1 MSIIGIPIGFYGYMF
16 PGNINLMVL
25 DLYGSKKYK
34 TLFMIL
40 PLIILFESCY
50 AIISLFY
57 LNKVKENS
65 QLFSLIEIASYLL
78 ILAMGIWM
86 IFENKSSSQV
96 SQKNTL
102 YRGVLSVIIHPQQI
116 PFWLIIGVV
125 VNPVMNFGMDRI
137 PILGFLFFNA
147 IGTLLVMLIYMIYGN
162 RLMQYFNLKL
172 NLRNTIMGA
181 LYILLALICLTK
193 LFINS

>member
-65 QLFSLIEIASYLL
+65 QLFSLIEIVSYLL

-116 PFWLIIGVV
+116 PFWLIIGVL
-125 VNPVMNFGMDRI
+125 VNPVINFGMDRI

-172 NLRNTIMGA
+172 NLLNTIMGA

>member
-1 MSIIGIPIGFYGYMF
+1 MSLLGLPIGFYGYMF

-34 TLFMIL
+34 VLFMIL
-40 PLIILFESCY
+40 ALIVLFESCY

-65 QLFSLIEIASYLL
+65 QLFSSIEIVSYLL

-86 IFENKSSSQV
+86 FFENKTSKQT

-102 YRGVLSVIIHPQQI
+102 YRGILSVIIHPQQI
-116 PFWLIIGVV
+116 PYWIIIGVV
-125 VNPVMNFGMDRI
+125 VNPVMNFEMDI
-137 PILGFLFFNA
+137 ASILIFLFFNA
-147 IGTLLVMLIYMIYGN
+147 VGTLLVMLVYMIYGN
-162 RLMQYFNLKL
+162 RMMYYFKLKL
-172 NLRNTIMGA
+172 SLLNTTMGV
-181 LYILLALICLTK
+181 LYISLALFSLTK
-193 LFINS
+193 LFFNS

>member
-172 NLRNTIMGA
+172 NLLNTIMGA

>member
-57 LNKVKENS
+57 LNEVKENS
-65 QLFSLIEIASYLL
+65 QLFSLIEIVSYLL

-116 PFWLIIGVV
+116 PFWLIIGVL
-125 VNPVMNFGMDRI
+125 VNPVINFGMNRI

-172 NLRNTIMGA
+172 NLLNTIMGA